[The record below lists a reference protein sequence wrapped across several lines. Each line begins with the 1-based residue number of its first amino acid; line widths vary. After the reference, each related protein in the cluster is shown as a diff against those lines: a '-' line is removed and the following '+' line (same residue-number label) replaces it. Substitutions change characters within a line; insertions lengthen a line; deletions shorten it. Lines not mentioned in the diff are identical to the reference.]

1 MVFILQL
8 SAALSLLASYETGVQ
23 ASYPR
28 VWLSYQESAKLAD
41 RLSGRPA
48 RLAETLATGSLHMD
62 VLSEV
67 LKAVKLDGAVFFNGE
82 FSAPWCAREPDS
94 CTMASYL
101 SARASHVIIFHL
113 IIEGRAYARVERDG
127 SAVPLTA
134 GDIVIIPHGDAHLMG
149 NGPPVTPVDSAK
161 QLQQVLA
168 EGRMISQF
176 GGGGELTK
184 LICGYLTCDPQ
195 LSQVFLAGLPQVIK
209 VNIRDNPSG
218 QWLEDTLRYSV
229 DHAGASGPGGAAVI
243 AKLSEVLFV
252 ETLRRYIEKLP
263 KTQTGWLAGV
273 RDLDVGK
280 VLALL
285 HKQPAHPWTIAT
297 LANEVGLSRS
307 VLAERFQ
314 HYLSDTPIGYLTRW
328 RLQLAAQTLASTSKS
343 VAEVAGEVGYESEPS
358 FNRAFKR
365 EFGVPPARFRTQ
377 AKRSAKPAR

>member
-1 MVFILQL
+1 
-8 SAALSLLASYETGVQ
+8 
-23 ASYPR
+23 
-28 VWLSYQESAKLAD
+28 
-41 RLSGRPA
+41 
-48 RLAETLATGSLHMD
+48 MD

-101 SARASHVIIFHL
+101 STRTSHVIIFHL
-113 IIEGRAYARVERDG
+113 IIDGRAYARVERDG
-127 SAVPLTA
+127 SAVPLKA

-149 NGPPVTPVDSAK
+149 NGPPVTPIDSAK

-195 LSQVFLAGLPQVIK
+195 LSQVFMAGLPSIIK

-229 DHAGASGPGGAAVI
+229 DHAEASGPGGSAVV
-243 AKLSEVLFV
+243 AKLSEALFV
-252 ETLRRYIEKLP
+252 ETLRRYIAQLP
-263 KTQTGWLAGV
+263 HTQTGWLAGV
-273 RDLDVGK
+273 RDPDVGK
-280 VLALL
+280 ALALL
-285 HKQPAHPWTIAT
+285 HRQPAHPWTIAT
-297 LANEVGLSRS
+297 LAHKVGVSRS

-328 RLQLAAQTLASTSKS
+328 RLQLAAQLLTSTSKS
-343 VAEVAGEVGYESEPS
+343 VAEVAGDVGYESEPS

-365 EFGVPPARFRTQ
+365 EFGLPPARFRTHS
-377 AKRSAKPAR
+377 KSSRKKENTGTV